1 MQKIS
6 EQQQIKLGEIILN
19 ISKKDN
25 FNLLY
30 YYISKIVYS
39 TNDLSLTLKKL
50 ERAVN
55 IQQTDLDLLMKLK
68 KMYEEVSDRILD
80 ELCAFYNDENW
91 K

>member
-39 TNDLSLTLKKL
+39 TNDLALTLKKL

-80 ELCAFYNDENW
+80 ELCAFYNDEN
-91 K
+91 

>member
-19 ISKKDN
+19 VSKKDN

-39 TNDLSLTLKKL
+39 TNDLALTLKKI

-68 KMYEEVSDRILD
+68 KMYEEISGRILD
-80 ELCAFYNDENW
+80 ELCAFYNDDN
-91 K
+91 

>member
-19 ISKKDN
+19 VSKKDN

-39 TNDLSLTLKKL
+39 TNDLALTLKKI

-55 IQQTDLDLLMKLK
+55 IQQTDSDLLMKLK
-68 KMYEEVSDRILD
+68 KMYEEISDRILD
-80 ELCAFYNDENW
+80 ELCAFYNDEN
-91 K
+91 

>member
-80 ELCAFYNDENW
+80 ELCAFYNDEN
-91 K
+91 

>member
-68 KMYEEVSDRILD
+68 KMYEEVSDKILD
-80 ELCAFYNDENW
+80 ELCAFYNDEN
-91 K
+91 